1 MHTLLIFAPCFI
13 EIYGSWN
20 PFQICNSKICE
31 KSFIG
36 KIFYFVRIQ
45 DMQTF
50 TFSDKWLWCANSIEF
65 GRPSIILKE
74 YYTFPYCLKI
84 SEKRIGRMTLQHVV
98 FKAFVIERKTSMRHL
113 HVLLTRKLLF
123 AFFCIFLKTIITSG
137 LDILWEINNSLKHL
151 LVIWLY
157 IGTSFFVYFQQYKGI

>member
-50 TFSDKWLWCANSIEF
+50 TFSDKWFWCANSIEF
-65 GRPSIILKE
+65 RRPSIILKE

-84 SEKRIGRMTLQHVV
+84 SEKELAEWHYSICSIQGICNWEENIHETFTRIID
-98 FKAFVIERKTSMRHL
+98 K
-113 HVLLTRKLLF
+113 
-123 AFFCIFLKTIITSG
+123 KTIICFF
-137 LDILWEINNSLKHL
+137 LHFLENNHYF
-151 LVIWLY
+151 WLRH
-157 IGTSFFVYFQQYKGI
+157 FVGNQ